1 MAIPKSLSGRL
12 GVIYDQADGAQS
24 FALGTCDHGEDG
36 TSFVY
41 AQANGAI
48 SQFDVCL
55 LPESWAADQLDT
67 TNSAASFGEKVGV
80 AYASL
85 ADSQYGWFL
94 VCGTADAINVGSS
107 CAANTALNATA
118 TPGRLDDDATVGAEV
133 VDRLVL
139 TTAESSGN
147 QAPGVLSHPTIGATL

>member
-1 MAIPKSLSGRL
+1 MAIPKSISGRL
-12 GVIYDQADGAQS
+12 GVTYDQADAS
-24 FALGTCDHGEDG
+24 PAFALGTCDHGEDG

-55 LPESWAADQLDT
+55 LPENWDADQLDT
-67 TNSAASFGEKVGV
+67 TNSATAFGEKVGV
-80 AYASL
+80 AYAAL
-85 ADSQYGWFL
+85 ADNQYGWFL

-107 CAANTALNATA
+107 CAANIAINSTA